1 MTLPKKIHMVGIGG
15 VGMSALAQLYHTRGV
30 VVSGS
35 DRSASPVTELLKKK
49 GITVTIGQTAE
60 TLPEDTDLLV
70 YSDAVPEEDA
80 ERTAAHDRGIPE
92 QSYFEALGDVSRGEY
107 TIAVAGTHGKT
118 TTTAM
123 LAKML
128 KDTGRHP
135 TAIVGSLVKDFNSNF
150 LPGTGELG
158 SPFVVEACEYRD
170 HMLKLAPHILVVTNL
185 EWDHSDYF
193 TTFDQLKKSFHTAV
207 ERLPADGALIVNLKS
222 EVGAELADHAPCRVI
237 DYSEVNP
244 PELALLGD
252 FNIANAQAAIA
263 AAKAF
268 ASSIDES
275 ALYESVAT
283 FQGSWRRFEYKGT
296 APSGSAL
303 YDDYAH
309 HPTAVRTTLEAVRKK
324 FPGKTIIVAFHPHL
338 YTRTRDFMD
347 EFTTAFADA
356 DRVLIAPIFPAR
368 EAPIEGV
375 TSAVLAEKITATGT
389 SAESYPSL
397 EDIEAALRT
406 LDTPETLILTMGAGD
421 IYKVADALV
430 KQ

>member
-1 MTLPKKIHMVGIGG
+1 MNLPKKVHMVGIGG
-15 VGMSALAQLYHTRGV
+15 IGMSALAQLYHTRGV
-30 VVSGS
+30 AVSGS

-49 GITVTIGQTAE
+49 GITVTIGHAAE
-60 TLPEDTDLLV
+60 NLPEDVDLLV
-70 YSDAVPEEDA
+70 YSDAVPEEDS
-80 ERTAAHDRGIPE
+80 ERTAAHDRGISE

-107 TIAVAGTHGKT
+107 TIAVAGSHGKT

-128 KDTGRHP
+128 SDAGRNP
-135 TAIVGSLVKDFNSNF
+135 TVVVGSLVKDFDSNF
-150 LPGTGELG
+150 VPGTGELG

-185 EWDHSDYF
+185 EWEHTDYF
-193 TTFDQLKKSFHTAV
+193 TTFEQLKQSFRTAV

-237 DYSEVNP
+237 DYSDVIP
-244 PELALLGD
+244 PKLALLGD
-252 FNIANAQAAIA
+252 FNVANAQAAIA

-268 ASSIDES
+268 ASSLDED

-283 FQGSWRRFEYKGT
+283 FQGSWRRFEHKGA
-296 APSGSAL
+296 APGGAAI

-309 HPTAVRTTLEAVRKK
+309 HPTEIRVTLEAVRKK
-324 FPGKTIIVAFHPHL
+324 FPDTQIVVAFHPHL
-338 YTRTRDFMD
+338 YTRTRDFM
-347 EFTTAFADA
+347 EQFTEAFTAA

-375 TSAVLAEKITATGT
+375 TSAVLAEKITAAGT
-389 SAESYPSL
+389 QAEPYESL
-397 EDIEAALRT
+397 EDIESALRT
-406 LDTPETLILTMGAGD
+406 LDTPDTLILTMGAGD
-421 IYKVADALV
+421 IYKIADALV
-430 KQ
+430 K